1 MNDNEIE
8 LDYLLRNL
16 SVHDNNEEKMWAASA
31 NKRFEKFYEEVREQ
45 PLSSFIRAMEIKCRK
60 LQPVFHQSFE
70 IRWRYTEENKGS
82 CFLTNDAGIFVISI
96 PSSFKKN
103 EMQVRNLVAH
113 EIGHLY
119 STVVSLEKEHLK
131 NGSFRNINVARKF
144 LLDCLNSAGLE
155 REKIETYN
163 KRADMI
169 GVFVLNERSR
179 FYKHRMPL
187 KGKDFCK
194 SFRQIADEFKAKVQ

>member
-16 SVHDNNEEKMWAASA
+16 NIHDNKGEKMWATSA
-31 NKRFEKFYEEVREQ
+31 KKYFERFYEEVREQ
-45 PLSSFIRAMEIKCRK
+45 PLSSFIRAMEIKCRE
-60 LQPVFHQSFE
+60 LQPVLHQSFE
-70 IRWRYTEENKGS
+70 IRWIYTDASKGS
-82 CFLTNDAGIFVISI
+82 CFLTKDAGVFVILI

-103 EMQVRNLVAH
+103 EMQARNLVAH

-119 STVVSLEKEHLK
+119 SAIVSLEKEHLK
-131 NGSFRNINVARKF
+131 NGSFENVDVARKF
-144 LLDCLNSAGLE
+144 LLDCLNSENLE

-163 KRADMI
+163 KRADII
-169 GVFVLNERSR
+169 GVFVLNERSK

-194 SFRQIADEFKAKVQ
+194 SFRQIADDFR